1 MKKQVFST
9 RNLILMFAPV
19 IFVLIMLNLGIPQQ
33 LLTAVHVGGESYN
46 VVEYNYYFCTEYYD
60 FVTENYNRLDE
71 VGLDVRR
78 SLKRQSYDGEQT
90 WRDHFQALTLNVMQE
105 YAILRSEAEAAG
117 FDARGQVDQVLSQKA
132 EELREATLNGGF
144 TKIDSYLTSYYDGGM
159 TEEIF
164 YEQLARQT
172 LAEAYREVVLEQLA
186 PEEAAVEEYKR
197 ANLSGEDYATAD
209 VVIAFFAPALDRVT
223 GQAEERQWDNART
236 LAEAALERAQAEGGT
251 LDAYTDIARRYSQL
265 ADGPEEGRYPALT
278 KDGLEDELA
287 DWCFDPAREAGDT
300 AIRKGESGWYLVY
313 FNGWGESSLTVEAQ
327 KALLEERYQQWLEE
341 RAGQWPVTTNAI
353 PMLIAK

>member
-9 RNLILMFAPV
+9 RTLILMFAPV
-19 IFVLIMLNLGIPQQ
+19 IFVLIILHLGIPQQ

-60 FVTENYNRLDE
+60 FVAEHYDRLDE
-71 VGLDVRR
+71 AGLDVRR
-78 SLKRQSYDGEQT
+78 SLKRQSYDGEQS
-90 WRDHFQALTLNVMQE
+90 WRDYFRALALDDMRE

-117 FDARGQVDQVLSQKA
+117 FDAQERVDQALAQKA
-132 EELREATLNGGF
+132 EELREAALNGGF

-164 YEQLARQT
+164 YDQLARQT
-172 LAEAYREVVLEQLA
+172 LAEAYREVVLEALA
-186 PEEAAVEEYKR
+186 PADDAVEEYKR
-197 ANLSGEDYATAD
+197 AHLSGEDYDTAD

-223 GQAEERQWDNART
+223 GQAEEHQWDNART
-236 LAEAALERAQAEGGT
+236 RTEAALERAQAEGGS
-251 LDAYTDIARRYSQL
+251 LDAYADIARRYSQL
-265 ADGPEEGRYPALT
+265 AGGPEGGRYPALT
-278 KDGLEDELA
+278 KDGLEEELA

-313 FNGWGESSLTVEAQ
+313 FNGWGESSLTVEARE
-327 KALLEERYQQWLEE
+327 ALLEERYQQWLAE
-341 RAGQWPVTTNAI
+341 RAGQWPVTTSAI